1 MGKKEY
7 EDEDIRV
14 FEIYAKWTRNIN
26 YARAWAWMDDEAKER
41 LIAKYPWTFPI
52 LAKPKSNVRRQVK
65 IEGKTFWQR
74 QYYIRVW
81 IATLR
86 NEILL
91 PNFDRK
97 NIDGL
102 DTDHIVPISYG
113 FKNNINPELIGSLD
127 NLQLLPNQLNLDK
140 GTKLTPKALCLLKR
154 WKKEKSK

>member
-1 MGKKEY
+1 MAKKEY
-7 EDEDIRV
+7 EDEDIRL
-14 FEIYAKWTRNIN
+14 FEIYAKWTKNIN
-26 YARAWAWMDDEAKER
+26 YARAWAWMNDEAKER

-91 PNFDRK
+91 PNFDKK

-102 DTDHIVPISYG
+102 DTDHI
-113 FKNNINPELIGSLD
+113 K
-127 NLQLLPNQLNLDK
+127 
-140 GTKLTPKALCLLKR
+140 
-154 WKKEKSK
+154 